1 MDKQERVVVT
11 LTTEAAEALAQGAEL
26 LARLGLGQLEQV
38 AELVREGHI
47 PVKGANKGERKTADA
62 QACEE
67 IDALVGMCKGLLG
80 FAITESHGITHAH
93 CNAATKRAWDTYQTL
108 SLALR
113 SRRQGLSSTAIQDR
127 LMGRFRWID
136 EPAVQVAFVDQAT
149 ADQSPTVPQL
159 QVTRGRANE
168 CESMR
173 SGV

>member
-1 MDKQERVVVT
+1 MDTQERVVLT
-11 LTTEAAEALAQGAEL
+11 LTMEAAEALAQGAEL
-26 LARLGLGQLEQV
+26 LARLGLGQLEHV
-38 AELVREGHI
+38 AELVRQGHI
-47 PVKGANKGERKTADA
+47 PVKGGDKAERKTADD
-62 QACEE
+62 QGCEE
-67 IDALVGMCKGLLG
+67 IDALLGQCKGVLG

-93 CNAATKRAWDTYQTL
+93 CNAETKRAWDAYQAL

-113 SRRQGLSSTAIQDR
+113 SRRQGLSSKDIQDR

-136 EPAVQVAFVDQAT
+136 EPAVQVAFVDQPT
-149 ADQSPTVPQL
+149 ADQAPTVPEL